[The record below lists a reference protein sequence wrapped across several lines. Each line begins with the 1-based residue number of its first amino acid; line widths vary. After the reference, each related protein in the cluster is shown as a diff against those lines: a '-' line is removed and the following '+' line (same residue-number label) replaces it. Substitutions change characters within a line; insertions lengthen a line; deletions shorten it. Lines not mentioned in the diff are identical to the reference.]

1 MSSKNELAVR
11 VRLPEG
17 TNVKALVRSPDDYS
31 IEVHETLEAAEEDW
45 RRLEREGEC
54 LAFQTYF
61 WMKSWQELIGSKLRV
76 SPRVVILR
84 TTDGEAAMIIPLG
97 IRRRRGL
104 LYLSFLAHDISD
116 YQGPLMAKGVGERL
130 AGDFAT
136 LWSKV
141 LEQLPPVDLIDFQRM
156 PEVMGDAPNPFA
168 QLPGAR
174 QTERA
179 HSASLPSKF
188 EEFLKH
194 PKRKKIHSDVPRKL
208 RRLGEIGEVTF
219 ETVEDE
225 SKVEKVVKVMAC
237 QKGPNYVQAVG
248 FNWFERKPEF
258 KTFYARIAAMR
269 SEQFRG
275 HASTMAVGGVVVSTH
290 VGMIFRNRFY
300 MILPSYAGGEWYR
313 YSPGVLLTEYL
324 IKTAIDSGC
333 TVYDM
338 TVGDEAFKKD
348 WMDTVLHLYALTVPL
363 SLKAS
368 MHQRAASAKSK
379 LRGNLKNIDW
389 VRRRIIGIRKRLRR
403 KKLIRAVAAAKA
415 VTTKIDQVL

>member
-17 TNVKALVRSPDDYS
+17 INVKALVRSPDDYS
-31 IEVHETLEAAEEDW
+31 IEVHETLEAAEKDW
-45 RRLEREGEC
+45 RRLEQEGEC

-61 WMKSWQELIGSKLRV
+61 WVKSWHELIGVKLGV
-76 SPRVVILR
+76 SPRVVVLR
-84 TTDGEAAMIIPLG
+84 TTDGEPAMVIPLG

-104 LYLSFLAHDISD
+104 RYLSFLAHDISD

-141 LEQLPPVDLIDFQRM
+141 LERLPSVDLIDFRRM
-156 PEVMGDAPNPFA
+156 PEVMGEAPNPFV
-168 QLPGAR
+168 QLAGAR

-194 PKRKKIHSDVPRKL
+194 PKRKRIHSDVPRKL

-225 SKVEKVVKVMAC
+225 RKVEKVVEVMAY
-237 QKGPNYVQAVG
+237 QKGPNYVQALG
-248 FNWFERKPEF
+248 FNLFERTPEF
-258 KTFYARIAAMR
+258 KTFYARIGAMQ
-269 SEQFRG
+269 SGQFRG
-275 HASTMAVGGVVVSTH
+275 HASTMAVGGVVISTH

-313 YSPGVLLTEYL
+313 YSPGVLLTEHL

-363 SLKAS
+363 SLKAG
-368 MHQRAASAKSK
+368 MYRRAANAKSK
-379 LRGNLKNIDW
+379 LRESLKNKCW
-389 VRRRIIGIRKRLRR
+389 IRGRVISIRDRFRR
-403 KKLIRAVAAAKA
+403 KKLIQAVATAKA
-415 VTTKIDQVL
+415 VTTKIDQII